1 MTSPIILLSG
11 VYPPASGG
19 PAIFTERFHKWL
31 KSNGLDSTV
40 ITYSNSFFNREHDS
54 VIAIASIKP
63 KLLKFVKLVFQV
75 IRNSE
80 RDSII
85 LANGC
90 FLEVLTINLIAR
102 RRYILKVPG
111 DPLWERA
118 RNIGWTNSSI
128 EHFQHEK
135 LKFRHSILRFL
146 FNRAICRATFVIAPS
161 SQLAQFSRKWGAEEK
176 KIKLIYNCVDP
187 NVFYKGTS
195 DLPSIDILTVCR
207 LVPWKGLA
215 EVISVA
221 ARFKLR
227 LTIIGDGPILQELR
241 ELAIRSQANVDFVGN
256 IANQD
261 VASYLK
267 RTRLFVLNSEF
278 EATAYSLI
286 EAKMAGI
293 PVIARNSAGSTEVIN
308 DGIDGILYN
317 SDEIGGL
324 ENAISRLGNDSL
336 TADAFSL
343 KAREDA
349 LERFNQDINF
359 LQILDLIRGKH
370 D

>member
-1 MTSPIILLSG
+1 MTSSIILLSG

-31 KSNGLDSTV
+31 KKNGLDSAV
-40 ITYSNSFFNREHDS
+40 VTYSNSIFNGEHDS
-54 VIAIASIKP
+54 VIAITPTKP
-63 KLLKFVKLVFQV
+63 KLLKFVKFVVHV
-75 IRNSE
+75 IRNSDK
-80 RDSII
+80 DSII

-90 FLEVLTINLIAR
+90 FLEVLAINLFAR

-118 RNIGWTNSSI
+118 RNNGWTKSSI
-128 EHFQHEK
+128 EYFQQEK
-135 LKFRHSILRFL
+135 LKVTHSILRFL
-146 FNRAICRATFVIAPS
+146 YNKAICRATFVIAPS
-161 SQLAQFSRKWGAEEK
+161 SQLLQFSHKWGARENR
-176 KIKLIYNCVDP
+176 IKLIYNCVDP
-187 NVFYKGTS
+187 ELFYKSKS
-195 DLPSIDILTVCR
+195 DLPSIDIITVCR

-215 EVISVA
+215 EVILA
-221 ARFKLR
+221 ASKFKFN

-241 ELAIRSQANVDFVGN
+241 ELALKCQVDVDFVGD

-267 RTRLFVLNSEF
+267 RARLFVLNSEF

-286 EAKMAGI
+286 EAKMAGV

-308 DGIDGILYN
+308 DGIDGILYK

-324 ENAISRLGNDSL
+324 ENAISQFGSDSL
-336 TADAFSL
+336 RADIFSL
-343 KAREDA
+343 NAREDA
-349 LERFNQDINF
+349 LKRFNQDINF
-359 LQILDLIRGKH
+359 LQILDLIQGKH